1 MGSNVL
7 DTLYHIHRQLYKNSK
22 DHDQTQQF
30 VIFLLSSAIIIIIL
44 RDNLMGI
51 LAYFGLL
58 LVVMF
63 SPIIFPFLFNLI
75 PQTFRAI
82 FSFPG
87 LIVHFLVPSS
97 LSQLVHTTFTLAPL
111 GLSTKKRGKPH
122 AILDTQT
129 LEDDG
134 KDNMLSRYIIAL
146 PRSQSSTM
154 KQTPKRL
161 IDNGI
166 LVHTQKTTDLHWQHL
181 VVLYRH
187 ERKHL
192 DFFKAMFVSL
202 IRFVVAR
209 LMMGSVDS
217 YVMLNDHM
225 GYGEAKIIV
234 SEREKRATRNALRYM
249 KI

>member
-1 MGSNVL
+1 
-7 DTLYHIHRQLYKNSK
+7 
-22 DHDQTQQF
+22 
-30 VIFLLSSAIIIIIL
+30 
-44 RDNLMGI
+44 MGI